1 MGGSDMAARLPI
13 PAMHSS
19 HTEHGGTSE
28 SGEFFFSVVLLLN
41 LMGNSKYF

>member
-28 SGEFFFSVVLLLN
+28 SGEFFFLSCFVTKLN
-41 LMGNSKYF
+41 GKF